1 MNSLSVSGHIEP
13 DTRLRVTA
21 FPDSS
26 RPFVSLRIE
35 GDTTEIALLAA
46 PGSAEALRALSAAAS
61 EAAATLEALTAKA
74 VEVAGHG

>member
-1 MNSLSVSGHIEP
+1 MNGLSISGHIKP

-21 FPDSS
+21 FPDRS

-35 GDTTEIALLAA
+35 GATTEIALLAA

-61 EAAATLEALTAKA
+61 EAAATLEALTAEA
-74 VEVAGHG
+74 VQVPSHG